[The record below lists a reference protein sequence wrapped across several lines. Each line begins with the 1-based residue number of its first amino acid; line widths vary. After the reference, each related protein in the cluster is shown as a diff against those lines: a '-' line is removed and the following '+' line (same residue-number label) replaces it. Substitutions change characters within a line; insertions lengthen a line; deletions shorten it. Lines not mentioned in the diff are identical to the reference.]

1 MQVQTAESRRVRRG
15 QALAAMADAGS
26 SSSDGDGA
34 AAADTLTTA
43 RDLIAQ
49 LRALASSVA
58 ADDARAISLLL
69 TEARECFVSAPEATF
84 CLSAKVVIQGLH
96 SRPELNGQSA
106 VINGLSSNSTGRFS
120 LVTAAGEVL
129 KIKPSN
135 LVLAPTHQHL
145 APAQS
150 QATTVEP
157 MHSVDGLPAGWTCA
171 MHTTANGRA
180 YKKYTGPKGE
190 RASSLKQAWSRH
202 EGVPGAPGPPG
213 PPGPPLAPPPG
224 TKQKRPAAAAPE
236 EGLPPPPS
244 PSPSA
249 AAAAA
254 APRPP
259 AHERVR
265 LALRGVEGAASQ
277 LRLLPPSLLAGIAH
291 EARQSWA
298 TLMGDAAPEEDG
310 DGNTLGLAL
319 S

>member
-1 MQVQTAESRRVRRG
+1 
-15 QALAAMADAGS
+15 MADAGS
-26 SSSDGDGA
+26 SSSDGDGTA
-34 AAADTLTTA
+34 TADTLTTA

-58 ADDARAISLLL
+58 AEDARAISLLL

-202 EGVPGAPGPPG
+202 EGAPGAPGPPG
-213 PPGPPLAPPPG
+213 PPGPPLSPPPG

>member
-1 MQVQTAESRRVRRG
+1 
-15 QALAAMADAGS
+15 
-26 SSSDGDGA
+26 
-34 AAADTLTTA
+34 
-43 RDLIAQ
+43 
-49 LRALASSVA
+49 
-58 ADDARAISLLL
+58 
-69 TEARECFVSAPEATF
+69 
-84 CLSAKVVIQGLH
+84 
-96 SRPELNGQSA
+96 
-106 VINGLSSNSTGRFS
+106 
-120 LVTAAGEVL
+120 
-129 KIKPSN
+129 
-135 LVLAPTHQHL
+135 
-145 APAQS
+145 
-150 QATTVEP
+150 
-157 MHSVDGLPAGWTCA
+157 